1 MFGKAVLKIPALFNS
16 SVYSGVKCIWTQL
29 IVVMEEHEKNHITM
43 SPFVKKLKTFWT
55 RLNRGSVLGRKN
67 KKRVQLKKTVKEQE
81 HKRRDFVH
89 ILAFKMS
96 GLGLKER
103 QAIGRLLGPIGEL
116 EGKFLSSPQHVGQLQ
131 TQNLRDVTEG
141 HKHTCQTGS
150 SEVWWVSLLTQTGQV
165 IHHC

>member
-1 MFGKAVLKIPALFNS
+1 MG
-16 SVYSGVKCIWTQL
+16 
-29 IVVMEEHEKNHITM
+29 EK
-43 SPFVKKLKTFWT
+43 KQ
-55 RLNRGSVLGRKN
+55 
-67 KKRVQLKKTVKEQE
+67 KKRAQLKKTVKEQE

-141 HKHTCQTGS
+141 HKHTSVKQAALRYDKC
-150 SEVWWVSLLTQTGQV
+150 LY
-165 IHHC
+165 

>member
-1 MFGKAVLKIPALFNS
+1 MNAADCSYGRTWEKSHNVSICQKTENLLNKAEQRIRL
-16 SVYSGVKCIWTQL
+16 G
-29 IVVMEEHEKNHITM
+29 EK
-43 SPFVKKLKTFWT
+43 KQ
-55 RLNRGSVLGRKN
+55 
-67 KKRVQLKKTVKEQE
+67 KKRAQLKKTVKEQE

-141 HKHTCQTGS
+141 HKHTSVKQAALRYDKC
-150 SEVWWVSLLTQTGQV
+150 LY
-165 IHHC
+165 

>member
-1 MFGKAVLKIPALFNS
+1 MGK
-16 SVYSGVKCIWTQL
+16 
-29 IVVMEEHEKNHITM
+29 KN
-43 SPFVKKLKTFWT
+43 K
-55 RLNRGSVLGRKN
+55 

-141 HKHTCQTGS
+141 HKHTSVKQAALRYDKC
-150 SEVWWVSLLTQTGQV
+150 LY
-165 IHHC
+165 

>member
-1 MFGKAVLKIPALFNS
+1 M
-16 SVYSGVKCIWTQL
+16 
-29 IVVMEEHEKNHITM
+29 
-43 SPFVKKLKTFWT
+43 
-55 RLNRGSVLGRKN
+55 GRK
-67 KKRVQLKKTVKEQE
+67 KKKNSERTRTQKA
-81 HKRRDFVH
+81 DFVH

-116 EGKFLSSPQHVGQLQ
+116 EGEFLSSPQHVGQLQ

-150 SEVWWVSLLTQTGQV
+150 SEV
-165 IHHC
+165 

>member
-1 MFGKAVLKIPALFNS
+1 MFGKAVLKIPALFN
-16 SVYSGVKCIWTQL
+16 SGVKCIWTQL
-29 IVVMEEHEKNHITM
+29 IVVMEEHEKNHIM

-55 RLNRGSVLGRKN
+55 RLNRGSVLGKKN
-67 KKRVQLKKTVKEQE
+67 KKKEPNWKKTVKEQE

-141 HKHTCQTGS
+141 HKHTFVKQAALRYDKC
-150 SEVWWVSLLTQTGQV
+150 LY
-165 IHHC
+165 